1 MKSIAWGIVAAVG
14 VAVMIWAYRADRPA
28 DGFSP
33 LSSGLLIVS
42 KSASARIEVGPH
54 FPATKAK
61 VLQLPV
67 AGLSTLLGT
76 LSGGGK
82 DSGRNLRFQL
92 SEKLIELSLADAKIT
107 EDSLAWGKLPRIGRN
122 EVLAGCQVT
131 AHDRL
136 EAAGTAYKIT
146 GGLRSDAAILARC
159 YVLARNVN
167 CDEKDDMADEAS
179 RPGVLM
185 PLPMDQMGD
194 KDVQEKLGEN
204 YPDDQFNRLSALPIT
219 HRDSYFGI
227 LLGQA
232 LLWLGGTGALIAWY
246 TAGARRMRWKILRD
260 PLEVLA
266 HHRRL
271 LWSVHAVYF
280 GLYFL
285 AAALIYQ
292 APIVATILQAAIRSA
307 FQGGSGLLGIVGKA
321 YLSGNIPLAALATF
335 VFNFFLG
342 TIVMITLPSSIIP
355 GSGALVAAVRA
366 LSWGVIF
373 PPATYLMARGMLP
386 HSGTLLLE
394 GEGYILAT
402 FFALLFPLY
411 LLRDEP
417 GSTGWSQYWRAFAIN
432 LKGLLLVAIV
442 LAVAACYEATEV
454 ILMARGM
461 G

>member
-1 MKSIAWGIVAAVG
+1 MKSIPWGIVAAVG
-14 VAVMIWAYRADRPA
+14 VAVMIWAYRADQPA
-28 DGFSP
+28 EGFSP

-42 KSASARIEVGPH
+42 RSASVRIEGAAP
-54 FPATKAK
+54 FPAAKAK

-107 EDSLAWGKLPRIGRN
+107 EDLLAWGKLPRPGRN
-122 EVLAGCQVT
+122 EVLAGCQAS
-131 AHDRL
+131 AHDQL
-136 EAAGTAYKIT
+136 EAAGTTYKVI
-146 GGLRSDAAILARC
+146 GGLRSDAALLARC

-179 RPGVLM
+179 RSAVLM
-185 PLPMDQMGD
+185 PLTIEQMVD
-194 KDVQEKLGEN
+194 KQVREKLSES
-204 YPDDQFNRLSALPIT
+204 YPEDRFDRIVAFPIT
-219 HRDSYFGI
+219 RRDSYFGI
-227 LLGQA
+227 VLGQA
-232 LLWLGGTGALIAWY
+232 LLCLGGSGALIALY
-246 TAGARRMRWKILRD
+246 AAGARGMRWKILRD

-266 HHRRL
+266 RHRRL

-280 GLYFL
+280 GLCFL

-292 APIVATILQAAIRSA
+292 APIVAATLQALVRSDI
-307 FQGGSGLLGIVGKA
+307 QGGSGPLGVAGKA
-321 YLSGNIPLAALATF
+321 YLSGNIAWAALVTF
-335 VFNFFLG
+335 VVNFFLG
-342 TIVMITLPSSIIP
+342 TIAMITLPSCIIP
-355 GSGALVAAVRA
+355 GSGALVAAFRA
-366 LSWGVIF
+366 LLWGLIL
-373 PPATYLMARGMLP
+373 PPTTHLMAGVMLP

-411 LLRDEP
+411 LLRPAP
-417 GSTGWSQYWRAFAIN
+417 GSTLGAQYAKALAIN

-442 LAVAACYEATEV
+442 LAVAAAYEATEV

-461 G
+461 R